1 MLNIGKVIKND
12 LISCFRGEDP
22 ADVDRNILDV
32 ARRLD
37 TYGITLYPCRV
48 SCEILLAGYGY
59 ICTSIVF
66 EVLFLVKLRLVRLR
80 ATQFLFFPV
89 HNLFVVLQAQ
99 DNAALNLSVAHNGVL
114 VFQNKSRVNTFSWYV
129 HHGIYK

>member
-80 ATQFLFFPV
+80 ATQFLFFPPFIICLWSYRHRTMLPLTCQLLTMV
-89 HNLFVVLQAQ
+89 FLFFKINQE
-99 DNAALNLSVAHNGVL
+99 
-114 VFQNKSRVNTFSWYV
+114 
-129 HHGIYK
+129 